1 MGDFLTKN
9 TSTPLTISLPRSIM
23 NIYEGVYGMA
33 KDKILVFSA
42 LDKGECRNLYHYLKS
57 NFGLSV
63 YSGLLSSKE
72 ISAEDKLAYRLA
84 LTFGSVYAVKNQM
97 RDVLWVDFGGNVRDN
112 LNDVA
117 WLADER
123 MKSGEVLSIDDI
135 VNLET
140 LAKERDE
147 LDM

>member
-1 MGDFLTKN
+1 
-9 TSTPLTISLPRSIM
+9 
-23 NIYEGVYGMA
+23 MA
-33 KDKILVFSA
+33 KDRVLTFCA
-42 LDKGECRNLYHYLKS
+42 LNKNECRDLHHYLKVRRGV
-57 NFGLSV
+57 NV
-63 YSGLLSSKE
+63 YSALLSPKE
-72 ISAEDKLAYRLA
+72 IYAEDKLAYRLA
-84 LTFGSVYAVKNQM
+84 LTFGSIYAVKNQM
-97 RDVLWVDFGGNVRDN
+97 NNVLWVDLGGNVRDN

-140 LAKERDE
+140 LAKESDE

>member
-1 MGDFLTKN
+1 
-9 TSTPLTISLPRSIM
+9 
-23 NIYEGVYGMA
+23 MA
-33 KDKILVFSA
+33 KDKVLA
-42 LDKGECRNLYHYLKS
+42 LDKKLAFCALNKNECRDLHSYLKARRGVNVHS
-57 NFGLSV
+57 A
-63 YSGLLSSKE
+63 LLSPKE
-72 ISAEDKLAYRLA
+72 IYAEDTLAYRMA

-97 RDVLWVDFGGNVRDN
+97 NNVLWVDLDGNVRDN

-117 WLADER
+117 WLANER

-140 LAKERDE
+140 LAKENDE